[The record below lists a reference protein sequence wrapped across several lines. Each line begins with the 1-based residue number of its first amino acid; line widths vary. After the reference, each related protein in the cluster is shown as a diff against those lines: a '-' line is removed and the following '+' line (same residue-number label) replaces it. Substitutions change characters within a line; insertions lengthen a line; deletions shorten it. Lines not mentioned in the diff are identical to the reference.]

1 MSKVLILLDGSEE
14 YEKSIYYLLNSKII
28 NFDELILCFVLEP
41 IHQVKRISSNQVLFS
56 DTTYEKSD
64 VLSKVY
70 LEKITN
76 TIKNIDDE
84 IKVSVNTV
92 DSIESIKKIQ
102 SIDLVSLSIIS
113 HAYDKLYKLFL
124 RAKKFKSYINTL
136 HPLLSIPPNF
146 TVDESKAN
154 NFMINYPNEEVF
166 TKIIDNVS
174 MFKNLNKMTIVY
186 KRNKIKETNTLI
198 DKLDSFNIP
207 FEFKEITD
215 SYLDEM
221 NRLQV
226 NNNVVF
232 YYSSENKFLERKYI
246 FKDSI
251 QKFIIGTSPV
261 ILG

>member
-1 MSKVLILLDGSEE
+1 MSKILILLDGSEE
-14 YEKSIYYLLNSKII
+14 YEKSINYLLNSKSI
-28 NFDELILCFVLEP
+28 NFDELILCFILEP
-41 IHQVKRISSNQVLFS
+41 MHQVKRISNNQVLFS
-56 DTTYEKSD
+56 DSTYDNSD
-64 VLSKVY
+64 TLSKVY
-70 LEKITN
+70 LEKISN
-76 TIKNIDDE
+76 IIKNTDDE
-84 IKVSVNTV
+84 MKFSINTV

-102 SIDLVSLSIIS
+102 AIDLVSLSIIS
-113 HAYDKLYKLFL
+113 HAYDNLYKLFL
-124 RAKKFKSYINTL
+124 GAEKFKSYINTI
-136 HPLLSIPPNF
+136 HPLLAIPPNF
-146 TVDESKAN
+146 TFDESKAN

-174 MFKNLNKMTIVY
+174 LFKNLNKMTIVY
-186 KRNKIKETNTLI
+186 KRNKIKETSTLI

-207 FEFKEITD
+207 FEFKEIKD

-232 YYSSENKFLERKYI
+232 YYSSENKFLEKKYI

-251 QKFIIGTSPV
+251 QKFIIGRSPV

>member
-1 MSKVLILLDGSEE
+1 MSKILILLDGSEE
-14 YEKSIYYLLNSKII
+14 YEKSINYLLNSKSI
-28 NFDELILCFVLEP
+28 NFDELILCFILEP
-41 IHQVKRISSNQVLFS
+41 MHQVKRISNNQVLFS
-56 DTTYEKSD
+56 DSTYDNSD
-64 VLSKVY
+64 TLSKVY
-70 LEKITN
+70 LEKISN
-76 TIKNIDDE
+76 IIKNTDDE
-84 IKVSVNTV
+84 MKFSVNTV

-102 SIDLVSLSIIS
+102 AIDLVSLSIIS

-124 RAKKFKSYINTL
+124 GAEKFKSYINTI
-136 HPLLSIPPNF
+136 HPLLAIPPNF
-146 TVDESKAN
+146 TFDESKSN

-174 MFKNLNKMTIVY
+174 LFKNLNKMTIVY
-186 KRNKIKETNTLI
+186 KRNKIKETSTLI

-207 FEFKEITD
+207 FEFKEIKD

-232 YYSSENKFLERKYI
+232 YYSSENKFLEKKYI

-251 QKFIIGTSPV
+251 QKFIIGRSPV